1 MTPTESQETIELA
14 NWLRANN
21 YMFTKSPN
29 ETFTKFWNVKRKNT
43 LEWVSKWVCDMMII
57 LKRWSLLFIELKR
70 QKKILKSW
78 KLSSSNSKVSPEQIK
93 WIEELNKIYNVWA
106 EVCYW
111 ANEAIELIKTTEL
124 K

>member
-43 LEWVSKWVCDMMII
+43 LE
-57 LKRWSLLFIELKR
+57 
-70 QKKILKSW
+70 
-78 KLSSSNSKVSPEQIK
+78 
-93 WIEELNKIYNVWA
+93 
-106 EVCYW
+106 
-111 ANEAIELIKTTEL
+111 
-124 K
+124 